1 MWGRR
6 IPDDIGMYKNKNN
19 KQINRENNRTHVF
32 QTISSYLYVYIC
44 ERLITPNAYL
54 ESHGGSHSSSVIDET
69 TPSVSLPGLLDTP
82 LLQINNT
89 PVKDASLGEVMYI
102 NRVYKRFSSIR
113 TYKTPH

>member
-54 ESHGGSHSSSVIDET
+54 KSHGGSQSSSVIDET

-82 LLQINNT
+82 LLQTNNP
-89 PVKDASLGEVMYI
+89 PVIDVSHGEVKYI
-102 NRVYKRFSSIR
+102 DRVYKRFSLMR